1 MKMEEEDWKNI
12 VGELAE
18 QIQQLSIDRA
28 VARADV
34 RKLSKMVKDLQ
45 DENRNL
51 LEAKNLEDNGEV
63 QRARQS

>member
-1 MKMEEEDWKNI
+1 MEEEDWKNI

-45 DENRNL
+45 DENRAL

>member
-1 MKMEEEDWKNI
+1 MEEEDWKNI